1 MSIQKQRKKH
11 NTNSEEKGTHES
23 YPGRANGRPGLGAN
37 PIESVAGEE
46 PLRNPPRHEAE
57 RGPEAEPFQAV
68 TVSLGALAKDGG
80 DGVLHNHGGER
91 EEEDD
96 GDNEGIQ
103 SGLGLGER
111 EEPQQQALAR
121 EAAVQ
126 VRSAAAVAVAAAA
139 VAHPR
144 QLPIERP
151 PVPVVVRVSL
161 EGESAADRVESN
173 VTTGV
178 IDLRLRR
185 RVARQS
191 HRRTNLEKN

>member
-1 MSIQKQRKKH
+1 MSIHKQRKKH
-11 NTNSEEKGTHES
+11 NTDSEEKGTHES
-23 YPGRANGRPGLGAN
+23 YPGRSKAKPGQGAN
-37 PIESVAGEE
+37 PIETVAGEE

-57 RGPEAEPFQAV
+57 RGPEAKPSQAV
-68 TVSLGALAKDGG
+68 TASLGALAEDGG

-91 EEEDD
+91 EEKHN
-96 GDNEGIQ
+96 GNNEGIQ
-103 SGLGLGER
+103 SGLGLGEG

-126 VRSAAAVAVAAAA
+126 VRSAAAVAAAAGA
-139 VAHPR
+139 RPR

-151 PVPVVVRVSL
+151 PVPVVARVSL